1 MRITNG
7 ILINNSL
14 SNINSNKATLD
25 KLNTQLASKKKITRP
40 SDDPIVAI
48 RALRFRS
55 TLSEIDQYLNK
66 NIPDADAWLTCT
78 DDAMGNIVGL
88 LGDITT
94 YCNQAVQGYLESSN
108 KNAILETLKVYRDQI
123 YGDANADY
131 AGRTIFTGYKTDST
145 LTFLKDNDK
154 KYTITEKFD
163 KNDLDIVEKIIN
175 GLDVSSVTTGNIG
188 SVNTGAIALSQKVQS
203 YRLRLAY
210 DNVKEENGLTIQ
222 TDSGTSYTSALKKST
237 DADAYR
243 PGDDEVYYLADTGEV
258 IMGRNVYDALNGEDG
273 FSFTYTREGFKKD
286 ELDPTQYFDC
296 VDVTDPANTITYT
309 NANQEIYYEVNFNQ
323 SLKINTQG
331 KDVYNQDMTRDL
343 DDIISA
349 VENVT
354 RIENKKKSLQTIYD
368 STAEGSTERE
378 KAQKLLD
385 ICDRELDFANDIME
399 QAFEHGITAFQKHQ
413 DTVSLARADVGAR
426 QKRLEL
432 CESRLSSQEITVKKL
447 KSSNEDVNVTNV
459 AVELKEASSIYDAS
473 LSAAAKVVQK
483 KLLDFL

>member
-1 MRITNG
+1 M
-7 ILINNSL
+7 
-14 SNINSNKATLD
+14 
-25 KLNTQLASKKKITRP
+25 
-40 SDDPIVAI
+40 
-48 RALRFRS
+48 
-55 TLSEIDQYLNK
+55 
-66 NIPDADAWLTCT
+66 
-78 DDAMGNIVGL
+78 
-88 LGDITT
+88 
-94 YCNQAVQGYLESSN
+94 
-108 KNAILETLKVYRDQI
+108 
-123 YGDANADY
+123 
-131 AGRTIFTGYKTDST
+131 
-145 LTFLKDNDK
+145 KDNDK

-331 KDVYNQDMTRDL
+331 KDVY
-343 DDIISA
+343 I
-349 VENVT
+349 
-354 RIENKKKSLQTIYD
+354 
-368 STAEGSTERE
+368 
-378 KAQKLLD
+378 
-385 ICDRELDFANDIME
+385 
-399 QAFEHGITAFQKHQ
+399 
-413 DTVSLARADVGAR
+413 
-426 QKRLEL
+426 
-432 CESRLSSQEITVKKL
+432 
-447 KSSNEDVNVTNV
+447 
-459 AVELKEASSIYDAS
+459 
-473 LSAAAKVVQK
+473 
-483 KLLDFL
+483 